1 MTTARLPRP
10 RRLLHPAAWWL
21 WAIGLVVVALRT
33 TNPWLLG
40 LVLAVAAFVVVS
52 RRSDAPWAM
61 AFAGYLKIGVVV
73 IVIRMIFPILF
84 GNRIPGTTLFTLP
97 SVELPSWAA
106 GVSIGGPVTVELLV
120 GAFYQ
125 GLRLAVVIA
134 CVGAANT
141 LCSPYRML
149 RALPDALYEA
159 GVAVTVALTFA
170 PQLAI
175 TSRRVREARR
185 LRGRSTKGPSAWRG
199 SMLPVLEGA
208 LERAVA
214 LAASMD
220 SRGYG
225 RHGRASAAVRRGAAA
240 LTLAGLVLVA
250 LGTYGVLDPGVPFVL
265 RAPVLVAGGVALAA
279 ALALGSRRS
288 DRTRYRPDRWL
299 LAEWLVSLC
308 GVAAVV
314 GVVVSGR
321 LGDALDP
328 SVYPLELP
336 AVPVAAAVGVLVAA
350 LPAWLAPE
358 PPTLASPATPTSGS
372 QDAAAEAPGRP
383 LEVAA

>member
-1 MTTARLPRP
+1 MTSPGAVDHRARPA
-10 RRLLHPAAWWL
+10 RLLHPAAWWL
-21 WAIGLVVVALRT
+21 WAGGLVVVALRT

-40 LVLAVAAFVVVS
+40 LVLAVAAFVVAS
-52 RRSDAPWAM
+52 RRSDAPWAQS
-61 AFAGYLKIGVVV
+61 FTSYLKLGVLVVV
-73 IVIRMIFPILF
+73 IRTLFPIFF

-106 GVSIGGPVTVELLV
+106 GVSIGGPVTLELLV
-120 GAFYQ
+120 GALYQ

-134 CVGAANT
+134 CVGAANS
-141 LCSPYRML
+141 LCSPYRTL

-175 TSRRVREARR
+175 TARRVREARR
-185 LRGRSTKGPSAWRG
+185 LRGRPTSGPSAWRG

-225 RHGRASAAVRRGAAA
+225 RHGRAPTATRRAAAA
-240 LTLAGLVLVA
+240 LTLGGLVLVA
-250 LGTYGVLDPGVPFVL
+250 LGAYGVLDPGVPFVL
-265 RAPVLVAGGVALAA
+265 RTPALVAGAVALAA

-288 DRTRYRPDRWL
+288 DRTRYRADPWL
-299 LAEWLVSLC
+299 APEWLVSAC

-314 GVVVSGR
+314 GVVTSGR
-321 LGDALDP
+321 LGDVLDP

-336 AVPVAAAVGVLVAA
+336 GVPVAACVGALVAV

-358 PPTLASPATPTSGS
+358 PPSFGTVTAAVA
-372 QDAAAEAPGRP
+372 DAD